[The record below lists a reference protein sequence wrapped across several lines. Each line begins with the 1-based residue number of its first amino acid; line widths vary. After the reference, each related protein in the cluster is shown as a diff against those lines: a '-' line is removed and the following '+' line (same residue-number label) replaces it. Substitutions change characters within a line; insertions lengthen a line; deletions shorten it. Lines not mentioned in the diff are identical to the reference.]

1 MARSHGQ
8 RLRRAIPCVS
18 IIIAAVLSAGA
29 AASNA
34 AAAPANDDFAQ
45 AATLRV
51 GASVKGAIN
60 GATRQRGEPR
70 HANSIASHSV
80 WYRLRSRRKVAVG
93 LDTCTSSFDTLLA
106 VYSGR
111 SLRSLKQVEF
121 NNDACGDGSRV
132 TFTAMP
138 GRVYRIAVAGFVGS
152 GRFTLKAK
160 KVDAPPNDDFA
171 DAVPIRLGTP
181 TVATTRNATRE
192 LREPAHGAGA
202 AHTVW
207 FRLSAQAA
215 GRIELDACNGYSP
228 SLTIYTGRRVAA
240 LTRVAGGFGC
250 RHGLDVEAGRTYR
263 IVAESSRT
271 GGSFR
276 LTARTV

>member
-1 MARSHGQ
+1 MARSHG
-8 RLRRAIPCVS
+8 RRFRRAAACVS
-18 IIIAAVLSAGA
+18 IMAGVLSAGA

-51 GASVKGAIN
+51 GASAKGAMN
-60 GATRQRGEPR
+60 GATTQRGEPR
-70 HANSIASHSV
+70 HANSIAGHSV
-80 WYRLRSRRKVAVG
+80 WYRLRSKRKVAVG
-93 LDTCTSSFDTLLA
+93 LDTCTSNFDTLLA

-132 TFTAMP
+132 TFTARP
-138 GRVYRIAVAGFVGS
+138 GRVYRIAVAGFVSS
-152 GRFTLKAK
+152 GKFTLKAK
-160 KVDAPPNDDFA
+160 KVDVPPNDDLA
-171 DAVPIRLGTP
+171 DAVPLTPGTP

-192 LREPAHGAGA
+192 LQEPAHAAGA

-207 FRLSAQAA
+207 FRLSVEAA
-215 GRIELDACNGYSP
+215 GRIQLDACNGYSP
-228 SLTIYTGRRVAA
+228 SLTIYTGRRVDA
-240 LTRVAGGFGC
+240 LKRVASGYGC
-250 RHGLDVEAGRTYR
+250 SVELDVEAGRTYR
-263 IVAESSRT
+263 IVAENSWT